1 MDEIRTSMDNMLAR
15 FNESITHSAPKK
27 LLFNR
32 LSASFSDDFVATPK
46 KRRLERDLPDR
57 SLNASSGSLNNSSS
71 EGMGSFEATRLRA
84 ELVESKSIILQL
96 QNQLERKDAEHR
108 RAMLLEENKVAAL
121 KQQCDITSKLHSEL
135 GDSLKVSRNREARLK
150 EEASRATAELAQL
163 KLKYDDILAML
174 EKEKAVQEQDARD
187 VQLCMSNELDEY
199 RRMAQRADIELQ
211 ATQTELESLRR
222 TYDEVKARVS
232 GYEELRGKY
241 EMQTLSLNVANEKIR
256 DLESQINAYND
267 WKEVTKVSQKR
278 LASVPEMQAELERL
292 RGQNQRLNGMIG
304 DKLLLEEQVNDYKT
318 RLDRLEGVQ
327 AEAASLQV
335 KLSDV
340 EQELKMWVKVAQ
352 DHCLPN
358 TLVSPM
364 ALRSRIEQLLQED
377 IAQVAEKSST
387 KWDTKHLQVENLS
400 LLLRRL
406 NSFILNCNPQNSLR
420 DMEQKCSVYL
430 KNIEDLN
437 IVLKRHKNFK
447 ERLQRKLITV
457 SKERDFYK
465 QMVDNFDKDMTMST
479 TSMADMTMDMQVR
492 YRVEVLER
500 TVTGYKDMCATLERE
515 IQALR
520 QQEMLTEPSSDGYDS
535 VKKELDTL
543 RLENEKLRRR
553 KSEMEL
559 ELMNRC
565 LLGDFNMRDYK
576 VVHLSQNPA
585 ADAYEA
591 SKNVVEKLQAE
602 IERLKR
608 RNKKLE
614 DDQQDQQRL
623 NETTSTGG
631 MTLNFKEF
639 NQLRADL
646 ESANGKMRKM
656 KDYFKAASQEF
667 RDVCY
672 MLLGYRIDRIGANSN
687 YRISSM
693 YAESPDDYLDIT
705 LNESNCLALL
715 ESPYSQTLKPAI
727 DQQLAASNSFP
738 AFFSALTLELF
749 QKATVTI
756 T

>member
-1 MDEIRTSMDNMLAR
+1 MDDIRTSMDNMLAR

-32 LSASFSDDFVATPK
+32 LSASFSDDFVASPK
-46 KRRLERDLPDR
+46 KRRLERELPDR
-57 SLNASSGSLNNSSS
+57 SLNASTSSLNNSSD
-71 EGMGSFEATRLRA
+71 GLGSFEASRLRA
-84 ELVESKSIILQL
+84 ELIESKAIILQL
-96 QNQLERKDAEHR
+96 QNKLEQRETEHR
-108 RAMLLEENKVAAL
+108 QAMLLEQNKSSAL
-121 KQQCDITSKLHSEL
+121 KDQCDITSKLHLEMAE
-135 GDSLKVSRNREARLK
+135 SLKISRKRETTLK
-150 EEASRATAELAQL
+150 EQASLAIAELDQL
-163 KLKYDDILAML
+163 KLKYGDVVAKL
-174 EKEKAVQEQDARD
+174 EREKALLEQDSRD
-187 VQLCMSNELDEY
+187 VQLCISNELDEY
-199 RRMAQRADIELQ
+199 RRMAQRADMELQ
-211 ATQTELESLRR
+211 ATQTELESFRR
-222 TYDEVKARVS
+222 AYDEIKPRVS

-241 EMQTLSLNVANEKIR
+241 ELQTLSLDVANEKIR

-267 WKEVTKVSQKR
+267 WKEITKVSQKR
-278 LASVPEMQAELERL
+278 LASVPEIQAELERL

-335 KLSDV
+335 KLSGV

-377 IAQVAEKSST
+377 INQVAEKSST
-387 KWDTKHLQVENLS
+387 KWDTKHL
-400 LLLRRL
+400 
-406 NSFILNCNPQNSLR
+406 QNSLR

-437 IVLKRHKNFK
+437 MVLKRHKNFK

-465 QMVDNFDKDMTMST
+465 QMVDNFDKDMTMSNA
-479 TSMADMTMDMQVR
+479 SVADMTQDMQVR

-520 QQEMLTEPSSDGYDS
+520 QQEMLAEPSGDGYDS
-535 VKKELDTL
+535 IKKELDTL

-576 VVHLSQNPA
+576 VVHFTQNPA
-585 ADAYEA
+585 AEAYEV
-591 SKNVVEKLQAE
+591 SKNMMEKLQAE

-614 DDQQDQQRL
+614 DDQEEQ
-623 NETTSTGG
+623 TTTTGG
-631 MTLNFKEF
+631 MTMNFKEF

-656 KDYFKAASQEF
+656 KEYFKAASTEF

-672 MLLGYRIDRIGANSN
+672 MLLGYRIDRIGVNSN

-715 ESPYSQTLKPAI
+715 ESPYSQTFKPAI

>member
-1 MDEIRTSMDNMLAR
+1 MDDIRTSMDNMLAR

-32 LSASFSDDFVATPK
+32 LSTSFSDDFVASPK
-46 KRRLERDLPDR
+46 KRRLDQELPDN
-57 SLNASSGSLNNSSS
+57 SLNASSSSLNNSSTDGRS
-71 EGMGSFEATRLRA
+71 SIEASKLRA
-84 ELVESKSIILQL
+84 ELIESKSIIVQL
-96 QNQLERKDAEHR
+96 QNQLERKNIEHR
-108 RAMLLEENKVAAL
+108 QAMLIEENKSSAL

-135 GDSLKVSRNREARLK
+135 GEALKASRSRETILK
-150 EEASRATAELAQL
+150 EEVHRTKTELGQL
-163 KLKYDDILAML
+163 KLKYDDIVANL
-174 EKEKAVQEQDARD
+174 EQKKSMQEQDARD
-187 VQLCMSNELDEY
+187 VQFCITSELDEY
-199 RRMAQRADIELQ
+199 RRIAQRSNIELQ
-211 ATQTELESLRR
+211 ATHTELESVRR
-222 TYDEVKARVS
+222 SYDEIKARVS
-232 GYEELRGKY
+232 GYEELRGKH
-241 EMQTLSLNVANEKIR
+241 EMQTLSLNVANERIR

-278 LASVPEMQAELERL
+278 LANVPEMQAELVRL
-292 RGQNQRLNGMIG
+292 RAQNQRLNDVIG
-304 DKLLLEEQVNDYKT
+304 NKLLLEEQVNDYKT
-318 RLDRLEGVQ
+318 RLDRLEGIQ

-335 KLSDV
+335 KLSGV
-340 EQELKMWVKVAQ
+340 EQELKLWVKVAQ

-377 IAQVAEKSST
+377 IAQMAEKSSA
-387 KWDTKHLQVENLS
+387 KWDTKNL
-400 LLLRRL
+400 
-406 NSFILNCNPQNSLR
+406 QNSLR
-420 DMEQKCSVYL
+420 DMEQKCAVYL

-465 QMVDNFDKDMTMST
+465 QMVDNFDKDMTMSN
-479 TSMADMTMDMQVR
+479 TSVADMTQDMQVR

-500 TVTGYKDMCATLERE
+500 TVTGYKEMCATLERE

-520 QQEMLTEPSSDGYDS
+520 QQEMLAEPSGDGYDS
-535 VKKELDTL
+535 IKKELDTL

-585 ADAYEA
+585 ADAYE
-591 SKNVVEKLQAE
+591 STKNMMEKLQAE

-608 RNKKLE
+608 SNKMLE
-614 DDQQDQQRL
+614 DGQHEQRL

-656 KDYFKAASQEF
+656 KDCFKAASKEY

-715 ESPYSQTLKPAI
+715 ESPYSQTFKPAI

>member
-1 MDEIRTSMDNMLAR
+1 MDDIRTSMDNMLAR

-32 LSASFSDDFVATPK
+32 LSASFSDDFVDSPK
-46 KRRLERDLPDR
+46 KRRLERELPNS
-57 SLNASSGSLNNSSS
+57 SLNASSGSLNNS
-71 EGMGSFEATRLRA
+71 ATDSLRSVEVSRLRA
-84 ELVESKSIILQL
+84 ELVESKSLIVQL
-96 QNQLERKDAEHR
+96 QNQLERKDIEHR
-108 RAMLLEENKVAAL
+108 QAMLLEENKSNAL

-135 GDSLKVSRNREARLK
+135 GQSLEASRDRESTLK
-150 EEASRATAELAQL
+150 EEANRVTAELAQL
-163 KLKYDDILAML
+163 KVKYDDIVATM
-174 EKEKAVQEQDARD
+174 EQKKTMQEQDARD
-187 VQLCMSNELDEY
+187 VQFCITNELDEY
-199 RRMAQRADIELQ
+199 RRIAQRSNIELQ
-211 ATQTELESLRR
+211 ATQTELENLRR
-222 TYDEVKARVS
+222 SYDEIQARVS

-241 EMQTLSLNVANEKIR
+241 EMQTLSLNVANDQIR
-256 DLESQINAYND
+256 DLESQISAYND

-278 LASVPEMQAELERL
+278 LANVPEMQAELVRL
-292 RGQNQRLNGMIG
+292 RVQNQRLNGMIG
-304 DKLLLEEQVNDYKT
+304 NKLLLEEQVNDYKT

-335 KLSDV
+335 KLSGV
-340 EQELKMWVKVAQ
+340 EQELKLWVKVAQ

-377 IAQVAEKSST
+377 IAQMAEKSST
-387 KWDTKHLQVENLS
+387 KWDFKHL
-400 LLLRRL
+400 
-406 NSFILNCNPQNSLR
+406 QNSLR
-420 DMEQKCSVYL
+420 DMEQKCAVYL

-465 QMVDNFDKDMTMST
+465 QMVDNFDKDMTMSN
-479 TSMADMTMDMQVR
+479 TSVADMTQDMQVR

-520 QQEMLTEPSSDGYDS
+520 QQEMLAEPAGDGYDS
-535 VKKELDTL
+535 IKKELDTL

-585 ADAYEA
+585 ADAYES
-591 SKNVVEKLQAE
+591 SKNVMEKLQAE

-614 DDQQDQQRL
+614 DDQHEQRL

-656 KDYFKAASQEF
+656 KDCFKAASKEY

-715 ESPYSQTLKPAI
+715 ESPYSQTFKPAI

>member
-1 MDEIRTSMDNMLAR
+1 MDDIRTSMDNMLAR

-32 LSASFSDDFVATPK
+32 LSASFSDDFVASPK
-46 KRRLERDLPDR
+46 KRRLES
-57 SLNASSGSLNNSSS
+57 SLNASSGSLNDSSTNGLS
-71 EGMGSFEATRLRA
+71 SLEAAKLRA
-84 ELVESKSIILQL
+84 ELVESKAIILQL
-96 QNQLERKDAEHR
+96 QNQLERNELEHR
-108 RAMLLEENKVAAL
+108 QALLIAENKSSAL
-121 KQQCDITSKLHSEL
+121 KEQCDITSKMHSEL
-135 GDSLKVSRNREARLK
+135 EDSLHLIRTRETAVK
-150 EEASRATAELAQL
+150 GAANSATAELAQM
-163 KLKYDDILAML
+163 KLKYDDIVAML
-174 EKEKAVQEQDARD
+174 EREKALQEQDARD
-187 VQLCMSNELDEY
+187 IQLCMSNELDEY
-199 RRMAQRADIELQ
+199 RRLAQRADIELQ

-222 TYDEVKARVS
+222 NYEDTRARVS
-232 GYEELRGKY
+232 GFEELRGKY
-241 EMQTLSLNVANEKIR
+241 EMQTLSLNVANDRIR
-256 DLESQINAYND
+256 ELESQINAYSD
-267 WKEVTKVSQKR
+267 WQEVTKISQKR
-278 LASVPEMQAELERL
+278 LSSVPEMQAELERL
-292 RGQNQRLNGMIG
+292 RSQNQRLNGMIG

-335 KLSDV
+335 KLAGV

-387 KWDTKHLQVENLS
+387 KWDTKHLQ
-400 LLLRRL
+400 
-406 NSFILNCNPQNSLR
+406 NSLR
-420 DMEQKCSVYL
+420 DLEQKCAVYL

-465 QMVDNFDKDMTMST
+465 QMVDNFDKDMTMSN
-479 TSMADMTMDMQVR
+479 TSMADMTQDMQVR

-520 QQEMLTEPSSDGYDS
+520 QQEMLSEPAGDGYDS

-553 KSEMEL
+553 KGEMEL

-585 ADAYEA
+585 NDAYEA
-591 SKNVVEKLQAE
+591 SKNLMEKLQAE

-614 DDQQDQQRL
+614 EDHEQHDQRL

-639 NQLRADL
+639 NQLRAEL

-715 ESPYSQTLKPAI
+715 ESPYSQTFKPAI

-756 T
+756 A

>member
-1 MDEIRTSMDNMLAR
+1 MDDIRTSMDNMLAR

-32 LSASFSDDFVATPK
+32 LSTSFSDDFVASPK
-46 KRRLERDLPDR
+46 KRRLDQELPDN
-57 SLNASSGSLNNSSS
+57 SLNASSSSLNNSSTDGRS
-71 EGMGSFEATRLRA
+71 SIEASKLRA
-84 ELVESKSIILQL
+84 ELIESKSIIVQL
-96 QNQLERKDAEHR
+96 QNQLERKNIEHR
-108 RAMLLEENKVAAL
+108 QAMLIEENKSSAL

-135 GDSLKVSRNREARLK
+135 GEALKASRSRETILK
-150 EEASRATAELAQL
+150 EEVHRAKTELGQL
-163 KLKYDDILAML
+163 KLKYDDIVANL
-174 EKEKAVQEQDARD
+174 EQKKSMQEQDARD
-187 VQLCMSNELDEY
+187 VQFCITSELDEY
-199 RRMAQRADIELQ
+199 RRIAQRSNIELQ
-211 ATQTELESLRR
+211 ATHTELESVRR
-222 TYDEVKARVS
+222 SYDEIKARVS
-232 GYEELRGKY
+232 GYEELRGKH
-241 EMQTLSLNVANEKIR
+241 EMQTLSLNVANERIR

-278 LASVPEMQAELERL
+278 LANVPEMQAELVRL
-292 RGQNQRLNGMIG
+292 RAQNQRLNDVIG
-304 DKLLLEEQVNDYKT
+304 NKLLLEEQVNDYKT
-318 RLDRLEGVQ
+318 RLDRLEGIQ

-335 KLSDV
+335 KLSGV
-340 EQELKMWVKVAQ
+340 EQELKLWVKVAQ

-377 IAQVAEKSST
+377 IAQMAEKSSA
-387 KWDTKHLQVENLS
+387 KWDTKNL
-400 LLLRRL
+400 
-406 NSFILNCNPQNSLR
+406 QNSLR
-420 DMEQKCSVYL
+420 DMEQKCAVYL

-465 QMVDNFDKDMTMST
+465 QMVDNFDKDMTMSN
-479 TSMADMTMDMQVR
+479 TSVADMTQDMQVR

-500 TVTGYKDMCATLERE
+500 TVTGYKEMCATLERE

-520 QQEMLTEPSSDGYDS
+520 QQEMLAEPSGDGYDS
-535 VKKELDTL
+535 IKKELDTL

-585 ADAYEA
+585 ADAYD
-591 SKNVVEKLQAE
+591 STKNMMEKLQAE

-608 RNKKLE
+608 RNKMLE
-614 DDQQDQQRL
+614 DGQHEQRL

-656 KDYFKAASQEF
+656 KDCFKAASKEY

-687 YRISSM
+687 YRWVNSSALTLYISLTCFPPSCSISSM

-715 ESPYSQTLKPAI
+715 ESPYSQTFKPAI